1 MKLTLRTLDGE
12 LSDLEVELSDYIN
25 SVATKVQK
33 LKKPDEKVWIR
44 MWNQEFGAE
53 KKNIVRIGI
62 FFTYLIP
69 KVVSWKVLGL

>member
-44 MWNQEFGAE
+44 MWIFRSSELN
-53 KKNIVRIGI
+53 KKNCENWDFIHESH
-62 FFTYLIP
+62 P
-69 KVVSWKVLGL
+69 

>member
-12 LSDLEVELSDYIN
+12 LSDLEVELPDYIN

-44 MWNQEFGAE
+44 MWIFRSSELN
-53 KKNIVRIGI
+53 KKNCENWDFIHESH
-62 FFTYLIP
+62 P
-69 KVVSWKVLGL
+69 

>member
-33 LKKPDEKVWIR
+33 LKKPHEKVW
-44 MWNQEFGAE
+44 
-53 KKNIVRIGI
+53 
-62 FFTYLIP
+62 
-69 KVVSWKVLGL
+69 

>member
-44 MWNQEFGAE
+44 MWIFRSSELN
-53 KKNIVRIGI
+53 KKKCENWDFIHESH
-62 FFTYLIP
+62 P
-69 KVVSWKVLGL
+69 